1 VLKLPIT
8 YTNFNDVT
16 KTEDFHF
23 HMSVAELTDMGL
35 STGGTTF
42 GELVR
47 RMTSENDTGA
57 VMAAFKDVILR
68 SVGQRSQDGDMFY
81 KNERIQNDFVACGAY
96 DALFLKLLTDTAEIV
111 KFINGI
117 MPTDM
122 QKNPEFQKALAGLQI
137 SALTPETERVR
148 NSPDDYSR
156 QELVDM
162 PREQFDAL
170 VGTDTKKMSKAHLSI
185 LMERVTSGKDE

>member
-1 VLKLPIT
+1 MLKLPIT
-8 YTNFNDVT
+8 YTDFNDVT

-23 HMSVAELTDMGL
+23 HMSVAELTNMGL
-35 STGGTTF
+35 ATAGTTF

-47 RMTSENDTGA
+47 RMTATGDTGA
-57 VMAAFKDVILR
+57 IMDAFKEVILR
-68 SVGQRSQDGDMFY
+68 SVGQRSPEGDKFY
-81 KNERIQNDFVACGAY
+81 KNERIQEDFVACGAY
-96 DALFLKLLTDTAEIV
+96 DALFLKLLTDTTEIV
-111 KFINGI
+111 RFVNGV

-137 SALTPETERVR
+137 QALTPEAERVR
-148 NSPDDYSR
+148 DNPDDYSR

>member
-8 YTNFNDVT
+8 YTDFNDVT

-23 HMSVAELTDMGL
+23 HMSVAELTNMGL
-35 STGGTTF
+35 ATAGTTF

-47 RMTSENDTGA
+47 RMTTDNDTGA
-57 VMAAFKDVILR
+57 IMDAFKEVILR
-68 SVGQRSQDGDMFY
+68 SVGERSPEGDKFY

-96 DALFLKLLTDTAEIV
+96 DALFLKLLTDTSEIV
-111 KFINGI
+111 KFVNGV
-117 MPTDM
+117 MPKDM
-122 QKNPEFQKALAGLQI
+122 QNNPEFQKALAGLQVQ
-137 SALTPETERVR
+137 ALTPENERVR

>member
-1 VLKLPIT
+1 MLKMPIT
-8 YTNFNDVT
+8 YTNFNDVV
-16 KTEDFHF
+16 KTQDFHF
-23 HMSVAELTDMGL
+23 HMSVADLTDLGFA
-35 STGGTTF
+35 TGGTTF
-42 GELVR
+42 SELVR
-47 RMTSENDTGA
+47 RMTSDGDTGA
-57 VMAAFKDVILR
+57 IMAAFKEVILR
-68 SVGQRSQDGDMFY
+68 SIGRRSDDGEMFY
-81 KNERIQNDFVACGAY
+81 KNERIQEDFVACGAY
-96 DALFLKLLTDTAEIV
+96 EALFLKLLTDTTEIV

-117 MPTDM
+117 MPKDM
-122 QKNPEFQKALAGLQI
+122 QENPEFQKALAGLQI

-148 NSPDDYSR
+148 NSPDDYGR

>member
-8 YTNFNDVT
+8 YTDFNDVT

-23 HMSVAELTDMGL
+23 HMSVAELTNMGL
-35 STGGTTF
+35 ATAGTTF

-47 RMTSENDTGA
+47 RMTATGDTGA
-57 VMAAFKDVILR
+57 IMDAFKEVILR
-68 SVGQRSQDGDMFY
+68 SVGQRSPEGDKFY
-81 KNERIQNDFVACGAY
+81 KNERIQEDFVACGAY
-96 DALFLKLLTDTAEIV
+96 DALFLKLLTDTTEIIRFV
-111 KFINGI
+111 NGV

-137 SALTPETERVR
+137 QALTPEAERVR
-148 NSPDDYSR
+148 DNPDDYSR

>member
-1 VLKLPIT
+1 MLKLPIT
-8 YTNFNDVT
+8 YTDFNDVT

-23 HMSVAELTDMGL
+23 HMSVAELTNMGL
-35 STGGTTF
+35 ATAGTTF

-47 RMTSENDTGA
+47 RMTATGDTGA
-57 VMAAFKDVILR
+57 IMDAFKEVILR
-68 SVGQRSQDGDMFY
+68 SVGQRSPEGDKFY
-81 KNERIQNDFVACGAY
+81 KNERIQEDFVACGAY
-96 DALFLKLLTDTAEIV
+96 DALFLKLLTDTTEIIRFV
-111 KFINGI
+111 NGV

-137 SALTPETERVR
+137 QALTPEAERVR
-148 NSPDDYSR
+148 DNPDDYSR